1 MRVKITKS
9 PNSKKKFRATLDD
22 GRTVDFGASG
32 YSDYTKH
39 KNPSRMRS
47 YVLRH
52 GGRVPKRTI
61 AERDPKK
68 IQNMMLNVT
77 FSDKENWNMSGIDGA
92 GFWSRWYLWSFPT
105 FQGVEKFIS
114 KRFGFCLIS
123 FYHSLCEVPP
133 WVGDFHKFFVG
144 YRKSGK

>member
-1 MRVKITKS
+1 MRVKITRS
-9 PNSKKKFRATLDD
+9 PNPKKKFRAVLED

-52 GGRVPKRTI
+52 GGHVPRQTI
-61 AERDPKK
+61 EERDPKK
-68 IQNMMLNVT
+68 IQTKMLNVDR
-77 FSDKENWNMSGIDGA
+77 SDKENWKMSGISGA

-105 FQGVEKFIS
+105 FQGVEKFMS
-114 KRFGFCLIS
+114 KRFGITFL
-123 FYHSLCEVPP
+123 
-133 WVGDFHKFFVG
+133 
-144 YRKSGK
+144 

>member
-9 PNSKKKFRATLDD
+9 PNSKKKFRAILED

-52 GGRVPKRTI
+52 GGHVPRQTI
-61 AERDPKK
+61 EERDPKK
-68 IQNMMLNVT
+68 IQTKMLKVNR
-77 FSDKENWNMSGIDGA
+77 SDKENWDRSGIDGA
-92 GFWSRWYLWSFPT
+92 GFWSRWYLWSYPT
-105 FQGVEKFIS
+105 VEGVKKLMS
-114 KRFGFCLIS
+114 KRFGII
-123 FYHSLCEVPP
+123 FYT
-133 WVGDFHKFFVG
+133 
-144 YRKSGK
+144 

>member
-1 MRVKITKS
+1 MRVKIPRS
-9 PNSKKKFRATLDD
+9 PNPKKKFRATLED
-22 GRTVDFGASG
+22 GRTVDFGARG

-52 GGRVPKRTI
+52 GGRIPKSII

-68 IQNMMLNVT
+68 IQDKMLNIDG
-77 FSDKENWNMSGIDGA
+77 SDKENWKMSGIDGA

-105 FQGVEKFIS
+105 FQGVEKFMS
-114 KRFGFCLIS
+114 KRFGIILT
-123 FYHSLCEVPP
+123 
-133 WVGDFHKFFVG
+133 
-144 YRKSGK
+144 

>member
-1 MRVKITKS
+1 MRVKIIKS
-9 PNSKKKFRATLDD
+9 PNSKKKFRAVLED

-68 IQNMMLNVT
+68 IQDMMLGVT
-77 FSDKENWNMSGIDGA
+77 FSDKENWGISGINGA
-92 GFWSRWYLWSFPT
+92 GFWSRWYLWSYPSFE
-105 FQGVEKFIS
+105 GVEKFMS
-114 KRFGFCLIS
+114 KRFGIT
-123 FYHSLCEVPP
+123 
-133 WVGDFHKFFVG
+133 FHKIP
-144 YRKSGK
+144 

>member
-1 MRVKITKS
+1 VYTISMRVKIIRS
-9 PNSKKKFRATLDD
+9 PDRKKKFRAILED

-61 AERDPKK
+61 AEREPKK
-68 IQNMMLNVT
+68 IQNMMLDVT
-77 FSDKENWNMSGIDGA
+77 SSDKEDWKLSGIDGA

-105 FQGVEKFIS
+105 FEGVRKFMK
-114 KRFGFCLIS
+114 KRFGVVIT
-123 FYHSLCEVPP
+123 Y
-133 WVGDFHKFFVG
+133 
-144 YRKSGK
+144 

>member
-1 MRVKITKS
+1 MRVKIIRS
-9 PNSKKKFRATLDD
+9 PNPKKKLRAVLED
-22 GRTVDFGASG
+22 GRTVDFGARG

-68 IQNMMLNVT
+68 IQDMMLNVT

-92 GFWSRWYLWSFPT
+92 GFWSRWYLWSYPT
-105 FQGVEKFIS
+105 VEGVKKLMS
-114 KRFGFCLIS
+114 KRFGLVFI
-123 FYHSLCEVPP
+123 
-133 WVGDFHKFFVG
+133 
-144 YRKSGK
+144 